1 MTFLYICLILA
12 SYMTGFLTSHFLKKK
27 EKKKEAN
34 QRKGLVN
41 KSFSGTNGFGK
52 VTIEGQFEI
61 LELERTSEKSKVKV
75 IDCHSN
81 KSEYKQELIKM
92 VDGSWILS
100 KEIEWIEKSKQE
112 ERDEK
117 LNELLK

>member
-1 MTFLYICLILA
+1 MAVVLVIGATLLGA
-12 SYMTGFLTSHFLKKK
+12 GLKVLSAQL
-27 EKKKEAN
+27 EN
-34 QRKGLVN
+34 SN
-41 KSFSGTNGFGK
+41 YTN
-52 VTIEGQFEI
+52 
-61 LELERTSEKSKVKV
+61 SK
-75 IDCHSN
+75 N
-81 KSEYKQELIKM
+81 KQELIKM